1 MVRRADQYLHH
12 VVWVL
17 SKLGS
22 GEAPTLAEHIAQLI
36 VDNRR
41 GVGDFVYPTVGSRI
55 AAGEEG
61 HGALGGFSFLVDRI
75 GVPYPLADLL
85 NWEMNE
91 PSTAPGD
98 LTGIETAQIG
108 LYAHRGQDTR
118 TSRIQDHPVNSC
130 TRLSCSRTPLEGPKG
145 STEENE

>member
-1 MVRRADQYLHH
+1 MACAVSRPGTSGLRA
-12 VVWVL
+12 
-17 SKLGS
+17 S
-22 GEAPTLAEHIAQLI
+22 GTAPVKWDGAVPTAEHPYE
-36 VDNRR
+36 V
-41 GVGDFVYPTVGSRI
+41 V
-55 AAGEEG
+55 
-61 HGALGGFSFLVDRI
+61 RI

-130 TRLSCSRTPLEGPKG
+130 TRLSCSRTPLEGPKD
-145 STEENE
+145 STEVNE